1 MLSLSRLKMR
11 GKRARRVGDRSPG
24 ASESAQNFAVAEIN
38 YAPTPRMPN
47 GRSPDDYRA
56 VAAAHQEVAAARR
69 AVAAM

>member
-1 MLSLSRLKMR
+1 MAPLAVRAGRSKIEAAPVPPSLLK
-11 GKRARRVGDRSPG
+11 D
-24 ASESAQNFAVAEIN
+24 FAVAEIN
-38 YAPTPRMPN
+38 YAPTPRMPD